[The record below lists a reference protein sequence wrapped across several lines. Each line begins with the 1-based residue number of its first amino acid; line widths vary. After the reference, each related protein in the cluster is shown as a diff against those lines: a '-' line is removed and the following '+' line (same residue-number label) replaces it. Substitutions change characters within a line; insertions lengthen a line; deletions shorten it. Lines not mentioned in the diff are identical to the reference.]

1 MKAPLLAGLS
11 LPWLVGA
18 SPCNL
23 RGLRASQ
30 HMKEQVRQSFLTAYD
45 EHADAIYR
53 HCYFRLL
60 NKDKAEEL
68 VQETFLKT
76 WQYLDAGNPVDNLRP
91 FLYRVA
97 TNLIIDFVRKK
108 KEDSLDAKLEVNPL
122 DEPMGSDHRD
132 IERSALLSLV
142 KSSMAELEQDERDL
156 ITMRYLDDMD
166 PREIA
171 EILDISPNY
180 VSVKLNR
187 AVAKLKKKLQ

>member
-1 MKAPLLAGLS
+1 
-11 LPWLVGA
+11 
-18 SPCNL
+18 
-23 RGLRASQ
+23 
-30 HMKEQVRQSFLTAYD
+30 MKEQVRQSFLTAYD

-142 KSSMAELEQDERDL
+142 KSSLAELEQDERDL

-171 EILDISPNY
+171 DILDISPNY